1 MFTNGCSFKEALF
14 KGAISGTAVG
24 LDFLKVPMWLKSRFN
39 VYFIISFKTNPHK
52 PTPLLSI
59 FSSKLQ

>member
-24 LDFLKVPMWLKSRFN
+24 LDFLKVNCSEPRQSQKRGLKSLVFLT
-39 VYFIISFKTNPHK
+39 SQT
-52 PTPLLSI
+52 TL
-59 FSSKLQ
+59 